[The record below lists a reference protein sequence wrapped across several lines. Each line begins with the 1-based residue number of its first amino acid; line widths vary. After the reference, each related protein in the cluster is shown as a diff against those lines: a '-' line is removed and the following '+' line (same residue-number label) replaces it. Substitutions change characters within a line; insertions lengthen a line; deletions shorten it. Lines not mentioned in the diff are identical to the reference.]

1 MRLFLSIFALL
12 FAHCIPQDVIAQDS
26 PGREKV
32 GSGIDEDPCG
42 GSTAVTFDGHTYALV
57 GIGTQCWFKENLRSD
72 NYRNGDAI
80 PGNLTDSQWTSTS
93 SGAQTVY
100 GEGTSAVY
108 GGSSDEVANLTSY
121 GRLYN
126 WYAVNDARGLCPVG
140 FHVPSDDEW
149 TVLENALGG
158 SSVAGTALKSS
169 AADSPPWDG
178 SNTSGFSALPG
189 GNRNHYD
196 GYFSALGNYGYWWS
210 SSPSGS
216 SARFRHLNSGDSNVY
231 RNDYYG
237 VRNGFSV
244 RCVRD

>member
-1 MRLFLSIFALL
+1 MRLFLSFFALL
-12 FAHCIPQDVIAQDS
+12 VAHGLSHVVSAQHSAARETADS
-26 PGREKV
+26 GE
-32 GSGIDEDPCG
+32 DEDPCRG
-42 GSTAVTFDGHTYALV
+42 VTTVTFDGHTYALV

-80 PGNLTDSQWTSTS
+80 PGNLNDSQWVSTS
-93 SGAQTVY
+93 SGAQTVF
-100 GEGTSAVY
+100 GEGTSEVY
-108 GGSSDEVANLTSY
+108 GESSDEVANLAAY

-140 FHVPSDDEW
+140 FHVPTDSEW

-189 GNRNHYD
+189 GFR
-196 GYFSALGNYGYWWS
+196 GYSNGAFNDLGYYGLWWS

-216 SARFRHLNSGDSNVY
+216 YAWNRYLYSGGSNVY
-231 RNDYYG
+231 RYDG
-237 VRNGFSV
+237 DVRLGFSV